1 MNCRADLFPR
11 SPKLAKADVLL
22 YVGENKY
29 TGATHVLM
37 QDLLNKW
44 PMPRKTLVHE
54 GGEPGR
60 QAGAMKA
67 MHVAA
72 SR

>member
-1 MNCRADLFPR
+1 MNCQADLFRR
-11 SPKLAKADVLL
+11 SPKLAKADVPH
-22 YVGENKY
+22 YVGETNY

-37 QDLLNKW
+37 QDLLDKW
-44 PMPRKTLVHE
+44 PMPHKTLIHE
-54 GGEPGR
+54 GGNPGR